1 MQLETIEESFERFS
15 EVSMTFLY
23 DGSFPGLFCA
33 AFEAHGMAPSES
45 DKNLEFKSTGAAVP
59 GAGAALV
66 TRTMEL
72 SFDDEFLVKT
82 DVQKARNLWKAC
94 AEQGSTKALGTCYEA
109 FCSDFDM
116 IDNSVGRILCRVLEE
131 TSKPFALDNLGDDD
145 ELMVVKASGRTLNQ
159 AEKLCGLLRFSELK
173 DGILYAT
180 ISPDCDILQF
190 LAPHFEARLPHFNFV
205 IHDRKRAKAVL
216 HESGAPAHIVEG
228 IDFVATGTNSR
239 VDTGA
244 VDTGIDT
251 LKSPQ
256 AAYSSQELELR
267 QYWQRYFSAIAI
279 QARKD
284 PGLQANRMPKKY
296 WADLPELS

>member
-1 MQLETIEESFERFS
+1 
-15 EVSMTFLY
+15 MTFLY

-33 AFEAHGMAPSES
+33 AFEAHGIAPSES
-45 DKNLEFKSTGAAVP
+45 DKNLEFKSSGAAASRASP
-59 GAGAALV
+59 SLV

-82 DVQKARNLWKAC
+82 DVQKARYLWKAC
-94 AEQGSTKALGTCYEA
+94 AEHGSTKALGTCYEA
-109 FCSDFDM
+109 FCSDFEM

-145 ELMVVKASGRTLNQ
+145 ELKVVKASGRILNQ
-159 AEKLCGLLRFSELK
+159 AEKLCGLLRFSELA

-180 ISPDCDILQF
+180 ISPDCDIIQF
-190 LAPHFEARLPHFNFV
+190 LAPHFEARLPRFNFV

-216 HESGAPAHIVEG
+216 HESGAPARVVEG
-228 IDFVATGTNSR
+228 LDFVTTGADLEI
-239 VDTGA
+239 DTGA
-244 VDTGIDT
+244 IDIGIDT
-251 LKSPQ
+251 EVDTVKSPQ
-256 AAYSSQELELR
+256 AEYSRQELELR

-284 PGLQANRMPKKY
+284 PRLQANRMPKKY